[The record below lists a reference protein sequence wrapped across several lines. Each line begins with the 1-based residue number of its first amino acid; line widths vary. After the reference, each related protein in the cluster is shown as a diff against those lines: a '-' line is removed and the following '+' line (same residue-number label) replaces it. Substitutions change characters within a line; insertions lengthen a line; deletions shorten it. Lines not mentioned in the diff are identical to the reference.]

1 MQPEKRGIA
10 MKHST
15 VSRAAKQQTLFRD
28 APVWKAI
35 AALAVPSVFSMLVM
49 ILYNMAD
56 MFFVGQLGDAA
67 QVAAV
72 SLVGPVFTLL
82 MAVGSMLGGGGCAL
96 LAKTLGENRAESA
109 RLYSSLAA
117 WGSVVFGV
125 LFGTAM
131 IAARH
136 PLLRF
141 LGVNSE
147 IEPYAATYLSVLAF
161 GAPVMIFSTAFGSIV
176 RAEGAVKEGFLAHL
190 LSTVINIILDPLFI
204 LTLRMGVG
212 GAAIATV
219 LGNVAGAGYLVFYVV
234 RRSANFT
241 LSPLP
246 ALRNPA
252 ALGTLLA
259 IGLPNFVNSTLV
271 GFAHALANQLLIQHG
286 TLAVAGMASASKTTM
301 LISMTQMGISVG
313 VQPLLAYNYGAGN
326 LSRIRETV
334 GKLSLLTIGVGL
346 LLTGICFAGG
356 EQIIALFL
364 KEPDALALGRQF
376 LRLLVLTGPF
386 IGLYYLASSFL
397 QASGNAK
404 TATFVSLLRKGI
416 FLIPL
421 LYAMNA
427 LFGMYGNIAA
437 HIAADLLSATAAV
450 LLAVHQYRLLKKH
463 AGKEMR
469 QCTDP
474 N

>member
-1 MQPEKRGIA
+1 
-10 MKHST
+10 MKHSD
-15 VSRAAKQQTLFRD
+15 VSRAAKQQALFQN
-28 APVWKAI
+28 APVWTAI
-35 AALAVPSVFSMLVM
+35 ATLAVPSVFSMLVM

-56 MFFVGQLGDAA
+56 MFFVGRLGDAA

-96 LAKTLGENRAESA
+96 LAKTLGESRAESA
-109 RLYSSLAA
+109 RLYSSHAA

-125 LFGTAM
+125 LFGAGM

-136 PLLRF
+136 PLLQF

-190 LSTVINIILDPLFI
+190 LSTVTNMVLDPLFI
-204 LTLRMGVG
+204 LTLGMGVG

-219 LGNVAGAGYLVFYVV
+219 LGNVVGAAYLIFYIL

-246 ALRNPA
+246 ALREPL
-252 ALGTLLA
+252 ALGALLA

-271 GFAHALANQLLIQHG
+271 GFAHALANQLLVQYG

-301 LISMTQMGISVG
+301 LISMTQMGITVG
-313 VQPLLAYNYGAGN
+313 VQPLLAYNYGAKN
-326 LSRIRETV
+326 IPRIRETV
-334 GKLSLLTIGVGL
+334 KKLSLLTLGVGL
-346 LLTGICFAGG
+346 LLTGSCFLFGR
-356 EQIIALFL
+356 QIVALFL
-364 KEPDALALGRQF
+364 KEPDALALGQQF
-376 LRLLVLTGPF
+376 VRLLVLTGPF
-386 IGLYYLASSFL
+386 LGLYYLASSFL

-404 TATFVSLLRKGI
+404 TATFVSLLRQGI

-437 HIAADLLSATAAV
+437 HIAADLLAAACAA
-450 LLAVHQYRLLKKH
+450 LLALRQYRLLKNN
-463 AGKEMR
+463 AGKELH
-469 QCTDP
+469 QCTGP

>member
-1 MQPEKRGIA
+1 
-10 MKHST
+10 MKQSNI
-15 VSRAAKQQTLFRD
+15 SRAAKQQALFQD
-28 APVWKAI
+28 ISVWKAI

-109 RLYSSLAA
+109 KLYSSLAA
-117 WGSVVFGV
+117 WGSVVFGI
-125 LFGTAM
+125 LFGTVM
-131 IAARH
+131 IVARH
-136 PLLRF
+136 PLLQF
-141 LGVNSE
+141 LGVNNE

-190 LSTVINIILDPLFI
+190 LSTVTNMTLDPVFI
-204 LTLRMGVG
+204 LTFRMGVG

-219 LGNVAGAGYLVFYVV
+219 LGNVVGCVYLVFYIL

-241 LSPLP
+241 LSPFP
-246 ALRNPA
+246 SIRNPA
-252 ALGTLLA
+252 ALGSLLA
-259 IGLPNFVNSTLV
+259 IGLPNFINSTLV
-271 GFAHALANQLLIQHG
+271 GFAHALANQLLIQYG

-301 LISMTQMGISVG
+301 LISMTQMGITVG
-313 VQPLLAYNYGAGN
+313 VQPLLAYNYGAKN
-326 LSRIRETV
+326 ILRIREAV
-334 GKLSLLTIGVGL
+334 SKLSLLTLGVGL
-346 LLTGICFAGG
+346 FLTGICFMEGK
-356 EQIIALFL
+356 QIVALFL
-364 KEPDALALGRQF
+364 KEPDALVLGQQF
-376 LRLLVLTGPF
+376 VRLLVLTGPF
-386 IGLYYLASSFL
+386 LGLYYLASSFL

-404 TATFVSLLRKGI
+404 TATFVSLLRQGI

-421 LYAMNA
+421 LYGMNA

-437 HIAADLLSATAAV
+437 HIAADLLAASV
-450 LLAVHQYRLLKKH
+450 AAFLALRQYRMLKNNTS
-463 AGKEMR
+463 KEMH
-469 QCTDP
+469 
-474 N
+474 